1 MQSQTD
7 SDLSLYG
14 PTKKPLIT
22 DYCGIS
28 IDRRSSLH
36 PHSLRAY
43 HSHQHQQPPNTPEK
57 MADEGNTGALQV
69 AGLAPSVTDS
79 LLINMFRTYGPILR
93 VKVDG
98 FGGA

>member
-1 MQSQTD
+1 
-7 SDLSLYG
+7 
-14 PTKKPLIT
+14 
-22 DYCGIS
+22 
-28 IDRRSSLH
+28 
-36 PHSLRAY
+36 
-43 HSHQHQQPPNTPEK
+43 

-79 LLINMFRTYGPILR
+79 LLINMFRTYGPIVR